1 MEITLQ
7 NIEYQLKNLVENAPF
22 PIGLYTGRQMRILLA
37 NKAMIKTYGKG
48 NDVIG
53 KSYFEILPEL
63 TGQGIFEKL
72 LEVFDTG
79 IPYEVKNSRVELV
92 MDGKPTVHY
101 FNYAFTPMHDDK
113 GAVYGVMNT
122 GADVTDLNIA
132 RQDVIEAEEKL
143 RLAIHS
149 AEMGTYEINLFNDE
163 VTISG
168 NFRKIWDIDQEPITK
183 DMIIDRLHPDD
194 LHIREAALQNI
205 GFDGR
210 ISYEI
215 RIIHR
220 DKSIRWLRING
231 RVIKNN
237 LGEPSVL
244 VGIAQDITSH
254 KTSAQ
259 QLAELVEQ
267 RTAELQRS
275 NDDLVQFSHI
285 VSHDLKEPVRKIKI
299 FNRMLKGATETQQR
313 DEYIGKI
320 ETASARMMSL
330 IDGILTYSG
339 TNARGFPVE
348 QVDLNSII
356 QGIKKDLELLID
368 EKKAIFIEDPLPTI
382 EGSAILL
389 QRLFYNL
396 VNNALKFSKA
406 EVPPRVTISSS
417 IVIKDNRET
426 LCITIEDNGIGIEPK
441 YAEKIFNA
449 FERLHSKDKY
459 EGTGLGLAL
468 CRKIVE
474 RHNGVITAIGKEDG
488 SEFTVELPLVLDQ
501 KFM

>member
-7 NIEYQLKNLVENAPF
+7 NIENQLKNVVENAPF
-22 PIGLYTGRQMRILLA
+22 PIGVYTGRQMKIVIA

-79 IPYEVKNSRVELV
+79 IPYEVKNSRVDLV

-132 RQDVIEAEEKL
+132 RQDVVEAEEKL

-149 AEMGTYEINLFNDE
+149 AEMGTYEINLLNDE

-168 NFRKIWDIDQEPITK
+168 NFKKIWDINEEPITK
-183 DMIIDRLHPDD
+183 EIILSRLHPDD
-194 LHIREAALQNI
+194 LYIREKALKNI
-205 GFDGR
+205 GPNGR
-210 ISYEI
+210 VSYEI
-215 RIIHR
+215 RILHR
-220 DKSIRWLRING
+220 DSSIHWLRING
-231 RVIKNN
+231 TIIKDNI
-237 LGEPSVL
+237 GQPTVL
-244 VGIAQDITSH
+244 VGIAQDITNEKS
-254 KTSAQ
+254 SQ
-259 QLAELVEQ
+259 DQLSELVEQ
-267 RTAELQRS
+267 RTAQLKRS
-275 NDDLVQFSHI
+275 NDDLVQFTHI
-285 VSHDLKEPVRKIKI
+285 VSHDLKEPVRKIRI
-299 FNRMLKGATETQQR
+299 FNSMLSKASDNKQNEQYIEKIDTAAKRMTLL
-313 DEYIGKI
+313 I
-320 ETASARMMSL
+320 E
-330 IDGILTYSG
+330 GILTYSS
-339 TNARGFPVE
+339 TTAKGFPVE
-348 QVDLNSII
+348 HVDLNSIM

-368 EKKAIFIEDPLPTI
+368 EKKAIFIEEVLPSVM
-382 EGSAILL
+382 GSSILL

-396 VNNALKFSKA
+396 VSNALKFSRA
-406 EVPPRVTISSS
+406 EEPPRVTISSVKVRDKQDF
-417 IVIKDNRET
+417 IR
-426 LCITIEDNGIGIEPK
+426 ITIEDNGIGIKPM

-449 FERLHSKDKY
+449 FERLHSKDTY

-468 CRKIVE
+468 CKKIAE
-474 RHNGVITAIGKEDG
+474 RHGGTIYTKGRETGA
-488 SEFTVELPLVLDQ
+488 EFTVELPLGQELQ
-501 KFM
+501 FI